1 MSVALIAYLIAFALF
16 VLAALPGA
24 KSWFLPIGL
33 ACFVLGHILVGVAF
47 KAG

>member
-1 MSVALIAYLIAFALF
+1 MTISLILYLAAVVLF

-33 ACFVLGHILVGVAF
+33 AFFALAHCLAGVTF
-47 KAG
+47 KA

>member
-1 MSVALIAYLIAFALF
+1 MSIALAFYLAAIVLF

-33 ACFVLGHILVGVAF
+33 ACFALGHCLAGVTF